1 MIKQKILFF
10 TTLLLLINLKVYAL
24 ENVYIAFKIDDEVIT
39 NIDIK
44 KEANFLIAINE
55 TLESIDKNQL
65 VELAKRSIIKETIKK
80 KELIKYFELNQ
91 EGPYLDTFMQNLLV
105 KLNLTNLDELKIFLN
120 NYDLKI
126 DEIRKKI
133 EIDYFW
139 NKLIYKKYENQLD
152 INKDAIREKISK
164 KKLIKDKKVYELS
177 EIIFEKDQNI
187 SLEDKVNSIAESIN
201 EIGFKN
207 TANLYS
213 ISDSN
218 KYGGSIGWVEE
229 ISLSEK
235 ISIILSKTEIGN
247 YTETIKI
254 GANFLIL
261 KIDNIRFEKSE
272 IDEEKE
278 FSKIYNF
285 EADRKLEQFSK
296 IYFNKIKINTKID
309 EL

>member
-1 MIKQKILFF
+1 MK
-10 TTLLLLINLKVYAL
+10 
-24 ENVYIAFKIDDEVIT
+24 
-39 NIDIK
+39 
-44 KEANFLIAINE
+44 
-55 TLESIDKNQL
+55 
-65 VELAKRSIIKETIKK
+65 
-80 KELIKYFELNQ
+80 
-91 EGPYLDTFMQNLLV
+91 NLLV

>member
-65 VELAKRSIIKETIKK
+65 AELAKRSIIKETIKK

>member
-1 MIKQKILFF
+1 MIKQKILFLI
-10 TTLLLLINLKVYAL
+10 TLLLLINLKVSAL
-24 ENVYIAFKIDDEVIT
+24 ETVYIAFKIDDEIIT

-44 KEANFLIAINE
+44 KEADFLIAMNE
-55 TLESIDKNQL
+55 TLETIDKNQL
-65 VELAKRSIIKETIKK
+65 VELSKRSIIKETIKK
-80 KELIKYFELNQ
+80 KELSKYFELNQ
-91 EGPYLDTFMQNLLV
+91 KGPYLDTFMQNLIV
-105 KLNLTNLDELKIFLN
+105 KLNLTSLDEFEAFLN

-126 DEIRKKI
+126 DEVKKKI
-133 EIDYFW
+133 EIDYYW
-139 NKLIYKKYENQLD
+139 NKLIYEKYKNQLD

-164 KKLIKDKKVYELS
+164 KKLIKDKKIYELS

-187 SLEDKVNSIAESIN
+187 SLEDKVNSISESIS

-235 ISIILSKTEIGN
+235 ISKILSKTDLGN

-261 KIDNIRFEKSE
+261 KIDNIKFEKSE

-285 EADRKLEQFSK
+285 EADRKLEQLSK

>member
-1 MIKQKILFF
+1 MIKQKILFLI
-10 TTLLLLINLKVYAL
+10 TLLLLINLKVSAL
-24 ENVYIAFKIDDEVIT
+24 ETVYIAFKIDDEIIT

-44 KEANFLIAINE
+44 KEADFLIAMNE
-55 TLESIDKNQL
+55 TLETIDKNQL
-65 VELAKRSIIKETIKK
+65 VELSKRSIIKETIKK
-80 KELIKYFELNQ
+80 KELSKYFELNQ
-91 EGPYLDTFMQNLLV
+91 KGPYLDTFMQNLIV
-105 KLNLTNLDELKIFLN
+105 KLNLKSLDEFEAFLN

-126 DEIRKKI
+126 DEVKKKI
-133 EIDYFW
+133 EIDYYW
-139 NKLIYKKYENQLD
+139 NKLIYEKYKNQLD

-164 KKLIKDKKVYELS
+164 KKLIKDKKIYELS

-187 SLEDKVNSIAESIN
+187 SLEDKVNSISESIS

-235 ISIILSKTEIGN
+235 ISKILSKTDLGN

-261 KIDNIRFEKSE
+261 KIDNIKFEKSE

-285 EADRKLEQFSK
+285 EADRKLEQLSK